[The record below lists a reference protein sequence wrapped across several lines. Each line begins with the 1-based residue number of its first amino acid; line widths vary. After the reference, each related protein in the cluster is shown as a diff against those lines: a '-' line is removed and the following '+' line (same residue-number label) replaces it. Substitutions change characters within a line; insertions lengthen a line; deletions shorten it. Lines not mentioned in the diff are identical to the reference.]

1 MVSNG
6 VMPQYPQ
13 MLYIVLL
20 LANAHSLE
28 SCGCESTKKVRSGR
42 RARLGFFPSGAHDA
56 FVGSY
61 RDRGCND
68 PVERF
73 PALSVIRHRFFA
85 VSYVRP
91 GAHAGFEE
99 FATSRLLALPQRKR
113 RG

>member
-28 SCGCESTKKVRSGR
+28 SCGCGSTKKVRSGR
-42 RARLGFFPSGAHDA
+42 RTRLGFLPSGAHDA

-68 PVERF
+68 PVERIPTLDF
-73 PALSVIRHRFFA
+73 HLLPFLAA
-85 VSYVRP
+85 NARP
-91 GAHAGFEE
+91 GAR
-99 FATSRLLALPQRKR
+99 ATNCPISGP
-113 RG
+113 

>member
-1 MVSNG
+1 MVSTG
-6 VMPQYPQ
+6 LMPQYPQ

-42 RARLGFFPSGAHDA
+42 RTRLGFFPSGAHDA

-68 PVERF
+68 PVERIPTLAF
-73 PALSVIRHRFFA
+73 DPRSLLA
-85 VSYVRP
+85 VLNSRP
-91 GAHAGFEE
+91 GPHGGFGE
-99 FATSRLLALPQRKR
+99 FATIRLLALQRRKR
-113 RG
+113 

>member
-6 VMPQYPQ
+6 LMPQYPQ

-20 LANAHSLE
+20 LANTHNLE

-42 RARLGFFPSGAHDA
+42 RTRLGFLPIGAHDA

-68 PVERF
+68 PVERIPTLAFHPF
-73 PALSVIRHRFFA
+73 PFLA
-85 VSYVRP
+85 VLNARP
-91 GAHAGFEE
+91 DAGATEGPI
-99 FATSRLLALPQRKR
+99 SRP
-113 RG
+113 